1 MVIEKPFTRTTEEA
15 DRIIAI
21 AKETGKTLTCFQ
33 NRRYDGD
40 HKTIAHLAHQG
51 ALGTITEFENHYDME
66 FPTWIQGWKSKDYVA
81 GEGMVFGL
89 GTHSIDQVLQFFGR
103 PASVTAFLR
112 SLRGIGSEIDDTF
125 TIVLQYGG
133 KRNLLVTIKTTVV
146 SCPLGPMGS
155 QLKVLIRGTKG
166 SYIKYG
172 TDAQEADSMAGKSA
186 TEPGF
191 GVEDE
196 SLHGVLCTIEEF
208 DSADQKQDPVSKKYI
223 GQYPTIRETGSA
235 TTVTL

>member
-1 MVIEKPFTRTTEEA
+1 MFR
-15 DRIIAI
+15 
-21 AKETGKTLTCFQ
+21 
-33 NRRYDGD
+33 
-40 HKTIAHLAHQG
+40 
-51 ALGTITEFENHYDME
+51 
-66 FPTWIQGWKSKDYVA
+66 
-81 GEGMVFGL
+81 L

-112 SLRGIGSEIDDTF
+112 SLRGIQSEIDDTF

-166 SYIKYG
+166 SYIKFG

-208 DSADQKQDPVSKKYI
+208 DSACQKQDPVSKKYI
-223 GQYPTIRETGSA
+223 DQYPTIKGDWLGYYSDLVKALKGEQELFVRPEQSRDSIRVIELARESHNKS
-235 TTVTL
+235 TTMNWS